1 MSEGRESQER
11 GPFQQG
17 EPPWE
22 TGTHPV
28 VRPAPGAPR
37 LGFAGAGWFG
47 RRQMEELREGGIAEV
62 TAVAEPVEGLRAR
75 AASMAPDATVVPRFR
90 DLLELDLDGVVIA
103 TPSPLHVEHAALALE
118 RGLAVFCDRP
128 LASTASDTRMV
139 LDAARVAD
147 RLLAV
152 DLPYRSTTA
161 VRAIYQIV
169 RSGQLGRLYAG
180 HFVLHTSGAEDV
192 WRRERDGRG
201 CLVDL
206 GGELIDLALW
216 LFGQPAVIGGHSR
229 RFEGGRRLDRDGAG
243 VEDVALVELDLEG
256 GAAIDLACSRNLHT
270 GRDAV
275 FELSVYGERGGVA
288 VKNEGG
294 SPTDLVAEVCHGPTR
309 RIVRPAPVPLTG
321 PALREWCEQ
330 LAEGRGYDP
339 AIERLAGVADVV
351 DGLYRG
357 GLPGRVTGAGRA

>member
-1 MSEGRESQER
+1 MSPHLEKP
-11 GPFQQG
+11 GPLQQG

-28 VRPAPGAPR
+28 VRPPPGAPR

-62 TAVAEPVEGLRAR
+62 TAVAEPVGGVRAR
-75 AASMAPDATVVPRFR
+75 AAGLAPDAILVPRFR
-90 DLLELDLDGVVIA
+90 DLLDLDLDGVVIA
-103 TPSPLHVEHAALALE
+103 TPSPLHVEHAIAALE
-118 RGLAVFCDRP
+118 SGLAVFCDRP
-128 LASTASDTRMV
+128 LASTARDTRLV
-139 LDAARVAD
+139 LDAARAAD

-152 DLPYRSTTA
+152 DLPYRATTA
-161 VRAIYQIV
+161 VRAIYQII

-180 HFVLHTSGAEDV
+180 HFVLHTSGAEDA
-192 WRRERDGRG
+192 WRRERHRGRG

-216 LFGQPAVIGGHSR
+216 LFGQSVVTGGHGR
-229 RFEGGRRLDRDGAG
+229 RFEGGRRLDSESEGI
-243 VEDVALVELDLEG
+243 EDVALIELDLEG
-256 GAAIDLACSRNLHT
+256 GAALDLACSRNLHT

-294 SPTDLVAEVCHGPTR
+294 SPSDLVAEISHGPTR

-351 DGLYRG
+351 DALYRG
-357 GLPGRVTGAGRA
+357 AEPGRGALGRA